1 MSKQDYT
8 TARNLSLSDAA
19 SPKNHALA
27 EAYLMQQCS
36 AIAWQGFLQMTGQK
50 QTNTNGQQGATA

>member
-8 TARNLSLSDAA
+8 TARNLSLRAA
-19 SPKNHALA
+19 AAPENHALVA
-27 EAYLMQQCS
+27 AYLMQQCS

-50 QTNTNGQQGATA
+50 QANTNDQQGATA